1 VLELDLQEGDL
12 VILCSDGLNSM
23 LTDAEIEGVLTRSGS
38 LEEMANELIVAANEN
53 GGNDNVTVVLLQAEL
68 AA

>member
-1 VLELDLQEGDL
+1 
-12 VILCSDGLNSM
+12 M